1 VDVRETSWSLID
13 SAREGDATAR
23 ERFAVT
29 YEPVVR
35 AYYSARWARS
45 PLSGEADDAVQ
56 EVFIDCLRERG
67 ALERTD
73 PSRPFRPFLFGV
85 ARTVALRF
93 EQRRGRNPVAELEDD
108 DREAR
113 ETRLSIAFDRAF
125 AQQIMREAT
134 ARQRELALAAGGVKQ
149 RRVELLQLR
158 FQEGLTIAQ
167 IAERWGEDP
176 ARVHHLYADAREDF
190 RVALREIVQQ
200 RNGGLGAD
208 LDRECEWML
217 EVLRRSQS

>member
-1 VDVRETSWSLID
+1 MEVRETSWSLID
-13 SAREGDATAR
+13 SARVGDAEAR
-23 ERFAVT
+23 ERFART

-35 AYYSARWARS
+35 AYFAARWARS
-45 PLSGEADDAVQ
+45 PLAGEADDAVQ
-56 EVFIDCLRERG
+56 EVFVDCLRERG

-93 EQRRGRNPVAELEDD
+93 EQKRGRGAVATLEGEDH
-108 DREAR
+108 AAH

-125 AQQIMREAT
+125 AQQVMREAT
-134 ARQRELALAAGGVKQ
+134 ERQRSLAAAAGGVKQ

-158 FQEGLTIAQ
+158 FQEGLSIAQ
-167 IAERWGEDP
+167 IAERWGEDA

-190 RVALREIVQQ
+190 RTALREVVQQ

-208 LDRECEWML
+208 LERECEWML
-217 EVLRRSQS
+217 EVLRRSRG